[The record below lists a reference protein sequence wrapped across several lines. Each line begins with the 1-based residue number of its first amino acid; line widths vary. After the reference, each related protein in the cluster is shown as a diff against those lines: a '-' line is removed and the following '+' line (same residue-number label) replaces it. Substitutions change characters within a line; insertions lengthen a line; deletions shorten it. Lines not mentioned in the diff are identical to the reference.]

1 MMKNYNGL
9 FFIFFIVLWANNSMA
24 SAQPSVYE
32 LYLRALQ
39 YDDSYLDATSELN
52 IERLDLKSLRTKL
65 YPSITSSVYRTE
77 TQSDTKG
84 PQQSVTSDGR
94 YSSDGFQVNV
104 NQVIYDPALLD
115 QLDSYQLLTHS
126 IKNKIISAQ
135 NELLLKVAN
144 GYWSLMLAQQAVLE
158 EQKKSELQK
167 ILVGLAH
174 EQHSRGLISISELN
188 QLASDNLEQDYQT
201 TLAAINLDVARGD
214 LFQLTLWESQA
225 NAITSI
231 SCPLADDLDKPAADY
246 LNQAILGNTQLN
258 TWRDE
263 LKAYQKER
271 ESKKSAYYPKLN
283 LSADYTN
290 TDQTGGSFDGSQTNR
305 TQLKLSL
312 DWPIYLGGQRYFDV
326 KKSAYRLAAQQRK
339 IELFVPKLK
348 QKLKLLSMRLTAG
361 KTNLKKIK
369 LAVKISNQKYQIV
382 LKELQAGS
390 VTQAT
395 VLQEGV
401 RVAQLTTKKISACK
415 DQLLNQLEFFKLLG
429 ALDAKQLD

>member
-1 MMKNYNGL
+1 MILVALTANGS
-9 FFIFFIVLWANNSMA
+9 WANS
-24 SAQPSVYE
+24 QPSVYE

-39 YDDSYLDATSELN
+39 YDDSYLDAVSELN
-52 IERLDLKSLRTKL
+52 IERLDLDSLRTKL

-104 NQVIYDPALLD
+104 NQVIYDPALLN
-115 QLDSYQLLTHS
+115 QLDSYQLLTLS
-126 IKNKIISAQ
+126 IKNKIISAE
-135 NELLLKVAN
+135 NDLILKVAN

-158 EQKKSELQK
+158 EKKKSELQK
-167 ILVGLAH
+167 MLLDLAN

-201 TLAAINLDVARGD
+201 TLAAINLDVTRGD
-214 LFQLTLWESQA
+214 LFQLTLWEGQA
-225 NAITSI
+225 NTITST
-231 SCPLADDLDKPAADY
+231 SCPLAGDLDKPAADY

-258 TWRDE
+258 TWRHE
-263 LKAYQKER
+263 LNAYQKER
-271 ESKKSAYYPKLN
+271 DSKKSAYYPKLN
-283 LSADYTN
+283 LSADYSN

-305 TQLKLSL
+305 TQLKVSL
-312 DWPIYLGGQRYFDV
+312 DWPIYLGGQRYVDV
-326 KKSAYRLAAQQRK
+326 KKSTYRLATQQRK

-348 QKLKLLSMRLTAG
+348 QKLKLLSMRLKTG
-361 KTNLKKIK
+361 KRNLEKIK
-369 LAVKISNQKYQIV
+369 LAVEISNQKYQIT

-390 VTQAT
+390 VTQAD
-395 VLQEGV
+395 VLQEDV

-415 DQLLNQLEFFKLLG
+415 DQFLNQLEFFKLLG
-429 ALDAKQLD
+429 ALDAKRLD